1 MMNYASY
8 LDLMKGSFTVI
19 ILALCSIYALKI
31 VIEKYITFQGIRER
45 YINGFSLRVRQS
57 LKDGGLSKGMAA
69 ADAESNKWLW
79 FTIRS
84 PLSPVYKFIFQHAD
98 YDKDDLLQ
106 GSYTRLDKELAK
118 LEKGLHGLASLGAVS
133 PFIGL
138 FGTVVGIIRAFS
150 ALSVNEAASYTNVM
164 AGIAEALVSTAAG
177 ILVAIPCVMF
187 YNYYI
192 KQIKLS
198 LPMIEETLQETVLM
212 VTKPKSTV
220 QQ

>member
-1 MMNYASY
+1 MMNYESY
-8 LDLMKGSFTVI
+8 LDLMKGSFTII
-19 ILALCSIYALKI
+19 ILAICSIFALKV
-31 VIEKYITFQGIRER
+31 VIEKYIVFQGIKER

-57 LKDGGLSKGMAA
+57 LKDGNLQKGLAVTDS
-69 ADAESNKWLW
+69 ETHKWLW
-79 FTIRS
+79 FSIKS
-84 PLSPVYKFIFQHAD
+84 PLNSVFKYILQHAH
-98 YDKDDLLQ
+98 YEKDDLIQ

-118 LEKGLHGLASLGAVS
+118 LERGLVLLATLGAVS

-177 ILVAIPCVMF
+177 ILVAIPAVMF
-187 YNYYI
+187 YNYFI

-198 LPMIEETLQETVLM
+198 LPMLEESVQETIVL
-212 VTKPKSTV
+212 VKNPK
-220 QQ
+220 QGAEQ

>member
-1 MMNYASY
+1 MNYESY
-8 LDLMKGSFTVI
+8 LDLMKGSFTII
-19 ILALCSIYALKI
+19 ILALCSIYALKT
-31 VIEKYITFQGIRER
+31 VIEKYITFQGIKEL

-57 LKDGGLSKGMAA
+57 LKDGGIDKALAA
-69 ADAESNKWLW
+69 VDAENNKWLR

-84 PLSPVYKFIFQHAD
+84 PLAPVYKYIFQHAE

-138 FGTVVGIIRAFS
+138 FGTVIGIIRAFS

-164 AGIAEALVSTAAG
+164 SGIAEALVSTAAG

-187 YNYYI
+187 YNYFI
-192 KQIKLS
+192 KQIKLN
-198 LPMIEETLQETVLM
+198 LPLIEETLQDTVHF
-212 VTKPKSTV
+212 VTKQNTTV